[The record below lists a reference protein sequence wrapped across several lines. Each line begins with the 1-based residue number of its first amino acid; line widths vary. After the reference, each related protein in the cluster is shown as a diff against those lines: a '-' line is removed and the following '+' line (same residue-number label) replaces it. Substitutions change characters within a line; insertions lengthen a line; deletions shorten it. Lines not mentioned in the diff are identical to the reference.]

1 MEVVQF
7 GISHSNSVVSLS
19 LFLFFSILPLC
30 LCLTRSLS
38 PLCCVNRGEKE
49 VRAWQALPRI
59 TRDIN
64 FTFQRLLLSLSLSS
78 FRAWLS
84 NICRRVLLPGT
95 LFSSL
100 KVVTDRLTGSTI
112 FFCFTNTHIHTH
124 TAYSVLCYCVHF
136 VVLKSFHP
144 PFLVP
149 FEKKS
154 SCRAQGGTQN
164 SWTQLAAV
172 LVCYNPPYCH
182 TQSEFNS
189 VIPTLN
195 NGNKTRKTTKEK
207 KTKNNRK

>member
-112 FFCFTNTHIHTH
+112 FLFYEHTH
-124 TAYSVLCYCVHF
+124 TYTHGV
-136 VVLKSFHP
+136 
-144 PFLVP
+144 
-149 FEKKS
+149 KKGRPTVS
-154 SCRAQGGTQN
+154 SATVCILL
-164 SWTQLAAV
+164 SWSLFIHLSWYHSKKKAAV
-172 LVCYNPPYCH
+172 GRREGH
-182 TQSEFNS
+182 K
-189 VIPTLN
+189 TLEHN
-195 NGNKTRKTTKEK
+195 
-207 KTKNNRK
+207 